1 MKNFKK
7 RQEKK
12 PSGRKRTIR
21 QTWQY
26 HLLMLPGILVVFTY
40 TIIPFFG
47 NVMAFQDFQPIL
59 GFFRSRWV
67 GLANF
72 KRILYMPDAA
82 RIFRNSLQIAVG
94 KLLLSMV
101 LSIFFAVLLNEIQ
114 LTKFKKAI
122 QTICFLPHFLS

>member
-59 GFFRSRWV
+59 GFQIPLGGACQFQK
-67 GLANF
+67 NF
-72 KRILYMPDAA
+72 VHARCGENLSELTTDCGGQTAA
-82 RIFRNSLQIAVG
+82 LHGVID
-94 KLLLSMV
+94 
-101 LSIFFAVLLNEIQ
+101 
-114 LTKFKKAI
+114 
-122 QTICFLPHFLS
+122 FLCRTAQ